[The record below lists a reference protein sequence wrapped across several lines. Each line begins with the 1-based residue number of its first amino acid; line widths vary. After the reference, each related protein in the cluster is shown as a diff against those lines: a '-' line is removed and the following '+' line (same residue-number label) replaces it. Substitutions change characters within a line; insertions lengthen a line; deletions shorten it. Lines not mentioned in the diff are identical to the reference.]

1 MIKSK
6 ENNVTKKMKQGLI
19 LTALLLTNSLAVYAA
34 DSSTVKIGALVA
46 GQVTK
51 MYVTEGQTVKVG
63 DRLLNLDGS
72 RYQAKTNMLV
82 SKRNATKLE
91 LDDSKIELDQAKD
104 LYDRTVT
111 SKRALDASQLRY
123 DIAMANYQAAKAALA
138 MHKAW
143 AKYVYIKSPING
155 KVVKIMAPVGTT
167 VYKENTPM
175 LELEAQ

>member
-6 ENNVTKKMKQGLI
+6 ENIVTKKMKQS
-19 LTALLLTNSLAVYAA
+19 LLLATFLLGNSVAVYAD
-34 DSSTVKIGALVA
+34 DSNVKIGALVA

-51 MYVTEGQTVKVG
+51 VYVSEGQTVKVG
-63 DRLLNLDGS
+63 DKLLNLDGD
-72 RYQAKTNMLV
+72 RYQAKTTLLTA
-82 SKRNATKLE
+82 KRNSTKLD
-91 LDDSKIELDQAKD
+91 LDDAKIELNQAKD

-111 SKRALDASQLRY
+111 AKRTLDGSQLRY
-123 DIAMANYQAAKAALA
+123 DLALAKYQEAKAALT

-143 AKYVYIKSPING
+143 AKYVYVKSPING
-155 KVVKIMAPVGTT
+155 KVVKIIAPVGTT